1 MLNFHKYL
9 LFKKLELDQ
18 SIFDMYLK
26 NNYII
31 NRDQN

>member
-1 MLNFHKYL
+1 MLNFHKY

-26 NNYII
+26 DNYII